1 MDLQNILNSSKRQ
14 QWSVADFDWSTPV
27 DMEGVSQKQ
36 QRNLAFVLL
45 FISGVERAG
54 AEFFRIHADYI
65 DDPVA
70 SELFNVFA
78 ADEDRHA
85 DAEIEMAKR
94 LGMQWHELPWITRLA
109 FKFVND
115 DLEALRK
122 SKYGPGIHRFGATMI
137 LFAELGLDG
146 IVMPTLR
153 KGMNEPLHDAV
164 WKKIDQDE
172 RRHLAMD
179 YWLIENRYER
189 NLAHQKRLLEGATL
203 PRAKRGF
210 KLSIPLRSIIL
221 TPLIVIPGFLLVAR
235 AATALP
241 VEASVFRRYWEL
253 VKAVPKKSPHATE
266 LASYNN
272 PRNWIK
278 NISLYF
284 KDKKRFT
291 SFVYYISSGKKLVRG
306 VGLE

>member
-1 MDLQNILNSSKRQ
+1 MNLQNVLNSAKRQ
-14 QWSVADFDWSTPV
+14 QWSVADFDWESPV
-27 DMEGVSQKQ
+27 EMDGVSKKQ

-65 DDPVA
+65 NDPVA
-70 SELFNVFA
+70 RELFNVFA
-78 ADEDRHA
+78 DDEERHA

-94 LGMQWHELPWITRLA
+94 LGMAWNELPWITRLA
-109 FKFVND
+109 FKYVNY
-115 DLEALRK
+115 DLQTLRK
-122 SKYGPGIHRFGATMI
+122 SKYGPGIHRFGVTMI

-172 RRHLAMD
+172 RRHVAVD

-189 NLAHQKRLLEGATL
+189 NLAYKKSISGDPQLLRNSRKR
-203 PRAKRGF
+203 
-210 KLSIPLRSIIL
+210 KLRVPLRSLVI
-221 TPLIVIPGFLLVAR
+221 TPLIVIPGFLAVAR

-241 VEASVFRRYWEL
+241 VEASVFRSYWEL
-253 VKAVPKKSPHATE
+253 VKAVPKKSPHARE
-266 LASYNN
+266 LAAYNN

-278 NISLYF
+278 NTSLYF

-291 SFVYYISSGKKLVRG
+291 SFIYYLSSGKKLVRN
-306 VGLE
+306 L

>member
-1 MDLQNILNSSKRQ
+1 MDIQNILTSSKRQ
-14 QWSVADFDWSTPV
+14 QWSVDDFDWSAPV
-27 DMEGVSQKQ
+27 DMDGVSKKQ

-54 AEFFRIHADYI
+54 AEFFRIHADYV

-85 DAEIEMAKR
+85 DAEVEMAKR
-94 LGMQWHELPWITRLA
+94 LGMEWHELPWITRLA
-109 FKFVND
+109 FKFVNY
-115 DLEALRK
+115 DLETLRK

-172 RRHLAMD
+172 RRHVAMD

-189 NLAHQKRLLEGATL
+189 NLAYEKSKSDNPLLQS
-203 PRAKRGF
+203 RKKKFR
-210 KLSIPLRSIIL
+210 LSIPLRSIIL
-221 TPLIVIPGFLLVAR
+221 TPLIVIPGFLMVAR

-272 PRNWIK
+272 PRSWIK
-278 NISLYF
+278 NISLFF
-284 KDKKRFT
+284 KDKKRIT
-291 SFVYYISSGKKLVRG
+291 SFVYLVSSGKKLVRSA
-306 VGLE
+306 